1 MSRSNRAVRGTLLLA
16 LAAWLG
22 SCQST
27 TVVEDEAPTEPP
39 ASRLSAELAF
49 APEIAPDSVAWS
61 MTGAKGNQAIQDL
74 GADTLKRRKIS
85 LQIEYG
91 TAAGDSLWVVFRRSG
106 VRVSTMAWVRE
117 GAGNPF
123 TIRVETIRRDS
134 LGRQILRRMSAAGLS
149 GKAKADSVYASV
161 LLDGKLEFDGF
172 PDSVP
177 GGMEPAKIRRLA
189 LGLAI
194 ARKLPLTALS
204 DLWLLDLTPAQ
215 ARDSI
220 KAMMAAGLVTAADT
234 SALYPLPRIR
244 LTSPIAID
252 SALHPGGVARHIK
265 GKLLCED
272 SVQLLQVTILD
283 DKGSDASAFFA
294 PQVVRPLAGTEISLD
309 TAGVVLQAN
318 AGVPAG
324 AYRLRLVVLDRKPRF
339 ESFEVPFQVVSL
351 RVAKAP
357 RIKWVSPDKD
367 TAFTSK
373 DSTWLAKVKVE
384 DSLKLD
390 SVVIGGHQAAKVGD
404 FWQVLDTIHDWGT
417 PVSLVAKAYNA
428 AGRDT
433 TVTSRTITLNAPS
446 GDALPEVVAVDPA
459 DGSDT
464 VPFASAT
471 RKVSWKFAPGGVFK
485 DVQAVLD
492 LGDGAP
498 KTLAVTK
505 KDTIWSVE
513 VPLPPNGK
521 LSLVKVL
528 VVTASSYIVPVDTF
542 WLARKKDSIPPSI
555 VPQAPPSVVS
565 FDSLAVTLRW
575 KITDN
580 HKMDTVKIN
589 GLRVLPQT
597 VGTETVYSYS
607 LKLDTGSN
615 KARVVAR
622 DSTGNFK
629 QDSVSMIRL
638 HSSDPP
644 KVVRRTGTT
653 DRSIEYRS
661 TDSFTVAW
669 NVSDKEKLDSVVIA
683 GTTVKDSAGNGIFSR
698 KVAIGPG
705 PNRIGIQ
712 AWGKY
717 SGKFSVD
724 TVEITTVATDV
735 DLNKYNI
742 LLMPDGRV
750 WMTSNLRVTGGSCGI
765 WGCDL
770 SGRLYTW
777 SKALGLDAAYDAKAF
792 GYSSTSAV
800 RGLCPSG
807 WHVAQAKEWS
817 ALYAATLVKGA
828 TDSALALRI
837 DTGWSGTQGR
847 NLWGNFLVANKTA
860 SANLRQA
867 SAVYASLSGGD
878 SKENAV
884 AIETTPT
891 SDIGTK
897 LTGDPIIIG
906 TVPILLATENQSML
920 WAPGEAS
927 ATSAEQIHA
936 TGSGTRF
943 TSGAKTGVFG
953 VRCIEDKRLINKPIG
968 IKNTDSLV
976 VRLPIGTKLDL
987 VSTQSDAVT
996 TKTDLL
1002 VKSPATLIA
1011 AE

>member
-39 ASRLSAELAF
+39 ASRMSAELAF
-49 APEIAPDSVAWS
+49 APEIAPDSIVWKL
-61 MTGAKGNQAIQDL
+61 TGAKGSQAVQDL
-74 GADTLKRRKIS
+74 GADSLKRRKIS

-91 TAAGDSLWVVFRRSG
+91 TAAGDSLWVEFRRFG
-106 VRVSTMAWVRE
+106 LRVTTMAWVRD

-123 TIRVETIRRDS
+123 MPRVETIRRDS
-134 LGRQILRRMSAAGLS
+134 LGRLILRRMNAAGIS
-149 GKAKADSVYASV
+149 GKAKADSVYANV
-161 LLDGKLEFDGF
+161 VLDGKLEFDGF

-177 GGMEPAKIRRLA
+177 GGMEPAKIRRLVLLQA
-189 LGLAI
+189 VARRIPLGQLA
-194 ARKLPLTALS
+194 
-204 DLWLLDLTPAQ
+204 DVWLLDLTAAQ

-220 KAMMAAGLVTAADT
+220 KALVVAGLVPAADT

-244 LTSPIAID
+244 LVSPLSID
-252 SALHPGGVARHIK
+252 SAVAAGGSAQHLK

-272 SVQLLQVTILD
+272 GIQLLQARILD
-283 DKGSDASAFFA
+283 DKGSDASALFA
-294 PQVVRPLAGTEISLD
+294 PQPARTLSGTEISLD
-309 TAGVVLQAN
+309 TAGIVLQAN
-318 AGVPAG
+318 AGTPAG
-324 AYRLRLVVLDRKPRF
+324 AYRLRLMVLDRKPRF
-339 ESFEVPFQVVSL
+339 DSFDLAFQTVVPQVS
-351 RVAKAP
+351 KAP
-357 RIKWVSPDKD
+357 RITWVSPDKD
-367 TAFTSK
+367 TTHTSK
-373 DSTWLAKVKVE
+373 DSTWLAKVRVE
-384 DSLKLD
+384 DSLKID
-390 SVVIGGHQAAKVGD
+390 SVVIGGHQATKVGE
-404 FWQVLDTIHDWGT
+404 FWQVLDTLHDWGT

-433 TVTSRTITLNAPS
+433 TVVSRKITLNAPS
-446 GDALPEVVAVDPA
+446 GDALPEVIALEPA

-464 VPFASAT
+464 VAFASAT
-471 RKVSWKFAPGGVFK
+471 RKISWKFAPGGVFK

-492 LGDGAP
+492 LGDGSP
-498 KTLAVTK
+498 KTLSVTK
-505 KDTIWSVE
+505 TDTTWSTN

-528 VVTASSYIVPVDTF
+528 VVTSSNYIVPVDTF
-542 WLARKKDSIPPSI
+542 WLARKKDSIAPSI
-555 VPQAPPSVVS
+555 NPQAPPAVVN

-597 VGTETVYSYS
+597 IGTEIVYSYS
-607 LKLDTGSN
+607 LKLDTGTN
-615 KARVVAR
+615 KAKVVAR
-622 DSTGNFK
+622 DSTGNLK
-629 QDSVSMIRL
+629 QDSVSVIRL

-644 KVVRRTGTT
+644 VLLRRPGTA

-669 NVSDKEKLDSVVIA
+669 TVTDKEMLDSVVIA
-683 GTTVKDSAGNGIFSR
+683 GTRVKDPDGTGIFSR

-705 PNRIGIQ
+705 ANRIGIQ

-717 SGKFSVD
+717 SGKSAVD
-724 TVEITTVATDV
+724 TVEITTVASDA

-777 SKALGLDAAYDAKAF
+777 SKALGLDAAYDAKAV
-792 GYSSTSAV
+792 GSSSTSVV
-800 RGLCPSG
+800 RGLCPAG

-817 ALYAATLVKGA
+817 ALYAATLVKGS

-837 DTGWSGTQGR
+837 DTGWGGTQGR
-847 NLWGNFLVANKTA
+847 NLWGNFLVANKAA
-860 SANLRQA
+860 SPILKPA
-867 SAVYASLSGGD
+867 SEVYASFSGGD
-878 SKENAV
+878 SKESAV
-884 AIETTPT
+884 DIGAIT
-891 SDIGTK
+891 SDIGSVQIS
-897 LTGDPIIIG
+897 GPITIG
-906 TVPILLATENQSML
+906 TTPILLATVNQSML
-920 WAPGEAS
+920 WAPGETS
-927 ATSAEQIHA
+927 ATSAELLTA
-936 TGSGTRF
+936 SASGTSSS
-943 TSGAKTGVFG
+943 TATKTGTNG
-953 VRCIEDKRLINKPIG
+953 VRCIEDSRLIIRPIG
-968 IKNTDSLV
+968 IKNIDSLV
-976 VRLPIGTKLDL
+976 VKLPIGTKLDL
-987 VSTQSDAVT
+987 VATQPDVVT
-996 TKTDLL
+996 TKSDFL
-1002 VKSPATLIA
+1002 VKSPATVIA